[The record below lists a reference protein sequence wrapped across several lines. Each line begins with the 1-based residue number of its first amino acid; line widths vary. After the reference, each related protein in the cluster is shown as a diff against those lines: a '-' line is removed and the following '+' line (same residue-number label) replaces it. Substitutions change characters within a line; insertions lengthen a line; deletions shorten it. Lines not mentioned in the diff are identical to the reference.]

1 MLEMPNLED
10 CFLKIDSVYAN
21 FCGTTEIYCI
31 FYLTTFFEQ
40 GVYV

>member
-1 MLEMPNLED
+1 MLEIPNLED

-21 FCGTTEIYCI
+21 FCGNAEIYYI